1 MEIIMDLCLEKCVH
15 ESVVEQVAPNL
26 PQETDILRLAD
37 IFKALS
43 DPSRLKIVAALL
55 HAELC
60 VCDISVL
67 TNLSES
73 AASHQLR
80 LLRNLKIVSN
90 RRAGKIV
97 YYRLTDEHV
106 RQLFCITLDHVT
118 EKGCAL

>member
-1 MEIIMDLCLEKCVH
+1 MEIKMDLCLEKCVH
-15 ESVVEQVAPNL
+15 ESVVEQVASNL
-26 PQETDILRLAD
+26 PLETDILRLAD

-80 LLRNLKIVSN
+80 LLRHLKIVSN

-97 YYRLTDEHV
+97 YYRLTDKHV
-106 RQLFCITLDHVT
+106 RQLFVNTLDHVT
-118 EKGCAL
+118 GEGCSS

>member
-1 MEIIMDLCLEKCVH
+1 MDICIEKCVH
-15 ESVVEQVAPNL
+15 EDIVEQVASKL
-26 PQETDILRLAD
+26 PSENDISRLSD

-43 DPSRLKIVAALL
+43 DPSRLKIVAALC

-67 TNLSES
+67 TRLSDS

-97 YYRLTDEHV
+97 YYRLTDDHV
-106 RQLFCITLDHVT
+106 RQLFCNSLDHVT
-118 EKGCAL
+118 EKGCNV

>member
-1 MEIIMDLCLEKCVH
+1 MDICTEKCVH
-15 ESVVEQVAPNL
+15 EDIVEQVASKL
-26 PQETDILRLAD
+26 PSETDISRSSE

-67 TNLSES
+67 TSLSGS
-73 AASHQLR
+73 AVSHQLR

-97 YYRLTDEHV
+97 YYQLTDDHV
-106 RQLFCITLDHVT
+106 RQLFVNSLDHVT
-118 EKGCAL
+118 EKGCTI